1 MEPVATTVAA
11 PRRGRAL
18 LRVAVPFWCTTLAF
32 LPIACDPAG
41 SESVG
46 RAYWPRSAH
55 QAYGHSLAQARLTES
70 ALGRE
75 WLLAS
80 ERALASPLAVDV
92 TYEGEGLFDAGA
104 AAAWG
109 YRIAGRPG
117 QRLAAVIRTTATER
131 VEVFIDLFR
140 IDGGKP
146 VHVASAAPLPRG
158 VAEGAEQRIEW
169 QVLEPSDYVVR
180 IQPEL
185 LRAGSVHVTIRA
197 EPLLAFPVTGLD
209 TRAIQSGFG
218 AERDGGMR
226 AHRGV
231 DIFAARGTDALA
243 AVDGWVTRV
252 DATRRGGNVV
262 WLTPIFGDLRLY
274 YAHLDRQLVE
284 VGQFVRRG
292 DVIGTVGN
300 TGNAATTPPH
310 LHFGVYVR
318 RAGQRGG
325 ATDPVSFLRS
335 LQ

>member
-1 MEPVATTVAA
+1 M
-11 PRRGRAL
+11 
-18 LRVAVPFWCTTLAF
+18 VAVPLWCTAVAF

-41 SESVG
+41 SESIS
-46 RAYWPRSAH
+46 RSYWPRSAH
-55 QAYGHSLAQARLTES
+55 QAYGHSLAQSRLTES
-70 ALGRE
+70 ALGRD
-75 WLLAS
+75 WLAAA
-80 ERALASPLAVDV
+80 EQALASPVAVTLAYD
-92 TYEGEGLFDAGA
+92 GESPFDAGTA
-104 AAAWG
+104 LAWG
-109 YRIAGRPG
+109 YRVTGSAG
-117 QRLAAVIRTTATER
+117 QRLAAIVRLTAVER
-131 VEVFIDLFR
+131 VEVFVDLFR
-140 IDGGKP
+140 MDGGSP
-146 VHVASAAPLPRG
+146 VHVASAAPLPVG
-158 VAEGAEQRIEW
+158 AAESGEQRIEW
-169 QVLEPSDYVVR
+169 QVLEPTDYIVR

-185 LRAGSVHVTIRA
+185 LRSGSVHVSIRA

-209 TRAIQSGFG
+209 MRAIQSGFG
-218 AERDGGMR
+218 AERDGGAR

-231 DIFAARGTDALA
+231 DIFAARGTDAVA

-262 WLTPIFGDLRLY
+262 WLTPLFGDLRLY
-274 YAHLDRQLVE
+274 YAHLDTQLVE
-284 VGQFVRRG
+284 AGQFVRAG

>member
-1 MEPVATTVAA
+1 
-11 PRRGRAL
+11 L
-18 LRVAVPFWCTTLAF
+18 IAVPLWCTALAF

-41 SESVG
+41 SESIT
-46 RAYWPRSAH
+46 RSYWPRSAH

-70 ALGRE
+70 ALGQQ
-75 WLLAS
+75 WLAAA
-80 ERALASPLAVDV
+80 ERALTAPVAVAVAYD
-92 TYEGEGLFDAGA
+92 GEDRFEAGA
-104 AAAWG
+104 ATAWG
-109 YRIAGRPG
+109 YRVTGRAG
-117 QRLAAVIRTTATER
+117 QRFAASVRVTAIER
-131 VEVFIDLFR
+131 VEVFVDLFR
-140 IDGGKP
+140 VDGARP
-146 VHVASAAPLPRG
+146 VHIASAAALP
-158 VAEGAEQRIEW
+158 VGAVEPQEQRIEW
-169 QVLEPSDYVVR
+169 QVLEPADYIVR
-180 IQPEL
+180 VQPEL

-218 AERDGGMR
+218 AERDGGAR

-231 DIFAARGTDALA
+231 DIFAARGTDAVA
-243 AVDGWVTRV
+243 AVDGWVMRV

-262 WLTPIFGDLRLY
+262 WLTPVFGDLRLY
-274 YAHLDRQLVE
+274 YAHLDTQLVE

>member
-1 MEPVATTVAA
+1 MP
-11 PRRGRAL
+11 L
-18 LRVAVPFWCTTLAF
+18 WCTPLVL

-41 SESVG
+41 SESIG
-46 RAYWPRSAH
+46 RTYWPRSAH
-55 QAYGHSLAQARLTES
+55 QAYGHSLAQARLTET

-75 WLLAS
+75 WL
-80 ERALASPLAVDV
+80 
-92 TYEGEGLFDAGA
+92 A
-104 AAAWG
+104 AAEHALVSPVAVELAYEAESPFEAATATAWG
-109 YRIAGRPG
+109 YRVTGRAG
-117 QRLAAVIRTTATER
+117 QRLAAAVHVSAVER
-131 VEVFIDLFR
+131 VDVFVDLFR
-140 IDGGKP
+140 LDGDSP
-146 VHVASAAPLPRG
+146 VHVASAAALP
-158 VAEGAEQRIEW
+158 VGATESPEQRIEW
-169 QVLEPSDYVVR
+169 QVLEPTDYIVR

-185 LRAGSVHVTIRA
+185 LRTGTIHVTLRA

-209 TRAIQSGFG
+209 ARAIQSGFG
-218 AERDGGMR
+218 AERDGGAR

-231 DIFAARGTDALA
+231 DIFAARGTDAVA

-262 WLTPIFGDLRLY
+262 WLTPVFGDLRLY
-274 YAHLDRQLVE
+274 YAHLDTQVVRA
-284 VGQFVRRG
+284 GQFVRRG

-325 ATDPVSFLRS
+325 ATDPVSFLHS

>member
-1 MEPVATTVAA
+1 VDPDATTVAA
-11 PRRGRAL
+11 PRRSAL
-18 LRVAVPFWCTTLAF
+18 RLVAAPLWCTALAF
-32 LPIACDPAG
+32 LPLACDPAG
-41 SESVG
+41 TESIG

-70 ALGRE
+70 ALGQE
-75 WLLAS
+75 WLAAA
-80 ERALASPLAVDV
+80 ERALASPVVVDV
-92 TYEGEGLFDAGA
+92 EYDGEGRFDAGA
-104 AAAWG
+104 AVAWG
-109 YRIAGRPG
+109 YRITGRPG

-140 IDGGKP
+140 LDGGNR
-146 VHVASAAPLPRG
+146 VHVASAAPLPVG
-158 VAEGAEQRIEW
+158 AAAGAEQRIEW
-169 QVLEPSDYVVR
+169 QVLEPTDYVVR

-185 LRAGSVHVTIRA
+185 LRAGSVHVTIRT

-209 TRAIQSGFG
+209 TGAIQSGFG
-218 AERDGGMR
+218 AERDGGTR
-226 AHRGV
+226 VHRGV
-231 DIFAARGTDALA
+231 DIFAARGTDAVA

-262 WLTPIFGDLRLY
+262 WLTPLFGDLRLY
-274 YAHLDRQLVE
+274 YAHLDTQVVE
-284 VGQFVRRG
+284 AGQFVRRG
-292 DVIGTVGN
+292 DIIGTVGN